1 MPTEEELLANKKLIT
16 VSNLTKYT
24 TELKKYL
31 NDNKQDKLI
40 SGTNIKWLKINNN
53 SYELL
58 GQGELD
64 ISRPIAS
71 VINDKIKLIP
81 TYGNISPYNSE
92 IAINGIAYN
101 LATPSRM
108 FLQCTI
114 ILNEDKSLSTNEYEK
129 INEYFYKGIPEVYL
143 GIYTENYNNNRQYYY
158 FMANIGED
166 GGRNDYVFIS
176 FDGIYTFHADGSITP
191 QYFNYKSN

>member
-1 MPTEEELLANKKLIT
+1 MPTEEELLSNKKLIT

-40 SGTNIKWLKINNN
+40 NGTNIKRLKINNN
-53 SYELL
+53 SYDLL

-71 VINDKIKLIP
+71 IIGDKIKLIP
-81 TYGNISPYNSE
+81 TYGEVSPYNSE
-92 IAINGIAYN
+92 IGINGIAYN

-129 INEYFYKGIPEVYL
+129 ISEYFYKGIPAVYL
-143 GIYTENYNNNRQYYY
+143 GIYTENNDNKQYYY
-158 FMANIGED
+158 FIANIEKD
-166 GGRNDYVFIS
+166 GGRTDYVFIS

>member
-1 MPTEEELLANKKLIT
+1 MPTEEELLTNRKLIT

-31 NDNKQDKLI
+31 NDNKQDKLVNGI
-40 SGTNIKWLKINNN
+40 NIKRLKINDNF
-53 SYELL
+53 YELL
-58 GQGELD
+58 GQGELN
-64 ISRPIAS
+64 ISLPIAS
-71 VINDKIKLIP
+71 VISDKIKLIP
-81 TYGNISPYNSE
+81 NDRNLSPYNGQ
-92 IAINGIAYN
+92 IGINGIAYN

-114 ILNEDKSLSTNEYEK
+114 ILNEDKSLSTNQYEK
-129 INEYFYKGIPEVYL
+129 IHEYFLKGIPEVYL
-143 GIYTENYNNNRQYYY
+143 GIYTENDYNRQYYY
-158 FMANIGED
+158 FVKNIEKD
-166 GGRNDYVFIS
+166 GGRTDYVFIS

>member
-31 NDNKQDKLI
+31 NDNKQDKLVNGI
-40 SGTNIKWLKINNN
+40 NIKRLTINNN

-64 ISRPIAS
+64 ISVPITS
-71 VINDKIKLIP
+71 IIGNKIKLIP
-81 TYGNISPYNSE
+81 TYGDRSPYNGQ
-92 IAINGIAYN
+92 IGINGIAYN

-143 GIYTENYNNNRQYYY
+143 GIYTEDNYNKQYYY
-158 FMANIGED
+158 FIASIEKN
-166 GGRNDYVFIS
+166 GGYDYVFMS

-191 QYFNYKSN
+191 QYFNFKSN

>member
-31 NDNKQDKLI
+31 NDNKQDKLVNGI
-40 SGTNIKWLKINNN
+40 NIKRLTINNY

-58 GQGELD
+58 GQGELN
-64 ISRPIAS
+64 ISLPIAS
-71 VINDKIKLIP
+71 VISDKIKLIP
-81 TYGNISPYNSE
+81 TYGDISPYNGQ
-92 IAINGIAYN
+92 IGINGIAYN

-114 ILNEDKSLSTNEYEK
+114 TVNEDKSLSTNQYEK
-129 INEYFYKGIPEVYL
+129 IYEYFYKGIPEVYL
-143 GIYTENYNNNRQYYY
+143 GIYTENNYNRQYYY

-166 GGRNDYVFIS
+166 DGRNDYVFIS
-176 FDGIYTFHADGSITP
+176 FDGIYTFHEDGSITP

>member
-40 SGTNIKWLKINNN
+40 SGTNIKRLTINNN

-81 TYGNISPYNSE
+81 TYGDISPYNSE
-92 IAINGIAYN
+92 IGINGIAYN

-129 INEYFYKGIPEVYL
+129 ISEYFYKGIPEVYL
-143 GIYTENYNNNRQYYY
+143 GIYTENNYNKQYYY
-158 FMANIGED
+158 FMANIEKD
-166 GGRNDYVFIS
+166 GGRTDYVFIS

>member
-40 SGTNIKWLKINNN
+40 SGTNIKWLKIGNN
-53 SYELL
+53 SYDLL
-58 GQGELD
+58 GSNELN
-64 ISRPIAS
+64 ISLPIAS
-71 VINDKIKLIP
+71 IIGEKIKLIP
-81 TYGNISPYNSE
+81 TYGDASPYNGQ
-92 IAINGIAYN
+92 IGINNIAYN

-129 INEYFYKGIPEVYL
+129 IREYFYKGIPEVYL
-143 GIYTENYNNNRQYYY
+143 GIYTDNDYNKQYYY
-158 FMANIGED
+158 FIANIEKN
-166 GGRNDYVFIS
+166 GGITDYVFIS

>member
-40 SGTNIKWLKINNN
+40 SGTNIKRLRINNN
-53 SYELL
+53 DYDLL
-58 GQGELD
+58 GKDALD
-64 ISRPIAS
+64 INIPIAS
-71 VINDKIKLIP
+71 IIGNQIKLIP
-81 TYGNISPYNSE
+81 TYGNLSSYNSQ
-92 IAINGIAYN
+92 ISINGNTYD
-101 LATPSRM
+101 LASPSRM
-108 FLQCTI
+108 FLECTI
-114 ILNEDKSLSTNEYEK
+114 TVNEDKSLSTSQYET
-129 INEYFYKGIPEVYL
+129 IHNYFWKGIPEAYF
-143 GIYTENYNNNRQYYY
+143 GIYTVNNYNRQYYY
-158 FMANIGED
+158 FMANIEKD
-166 GGRNDYVFIS
+166 GGITDYVFIS

>member
-40 SGTNIKWLKINNN
+40 NGTNIKRLKINSNL
-53 SYELL
+53 YELL

-64 ISRPIAS
+64 ISLPIAS
-71 VINDKIKLIP
+71 IIGDKIRLIP
-81 TYGNISPYNSE
+81 TYGEASPYNSE
-92 IAINGIAYN
+92 IGINGIAYN

-129 INEYFYKGIPEVYL
+129 ISEYFYKGIPEVYL
-143 GIYTENYNNNRQYYY
+143 GIYTENNYNKQYYY
-158 FMANIGED
+158 FMANIEKD
-166 GGRNDYVFIS
+166 GGRTDYVFIS

>member
-1 MPTEEELLANKKLIT
+1 MPTEEELSANKKLIT

-24 TELKKYL
+24 TELKKFL

-40 SGTNIKWLKINNN
+40 SGTNIKWLKINSNL
-53 SYELL
+53 YELL

-64 ISRPIAS
+64 ISLPIAS
-71 VINDKIKLIP
+71 IIGDKIRLIP
-81 TYGNISPYNSE
+81 TYGEASPYNSE
-92 IAINGIAYN
+92 IGINGIAYN

-114 ILNEDKSLSTNEYEK
+114 ILNEDKSLSTNQYEK
-129 INEYFYKGIPEVYL
+129 IHEYFLKGIPEVYL
-143 GIYTENYNNNRQYYY
+143 GIYTENNYNRQYYY
-158 FMANIGED
+158 FMANIEKD
-166 GGRNDYVFIS
+166 GGRNDYIFIS

>member
-1 MPTEEELLANKKLIT
+1 MPTEQELLANKKLIT

-40 SGTNIKWLKINNN
+40 SGTNIKRLRINNTD
-53 SYELL
+53 YDLL
-58 GQGELD
+58 GKDALD
-64 ISRPIAS
+64 ISIPIAR
-71 VINDKIKLIP
+71 IIGDQIKLIP
-81 TYGNISPYNSE
+81 TYGNISPYNGQ
-92 IAINGIAYN
+92 IGINGIAYN

-143 GIYTENYNNNRQYYY
+143 GIYAENSYNKQYYY
-158 FMANIGED
+158 FMANIEKD
-166 GGRNDYVFIS
+166 GGITDYVFIS